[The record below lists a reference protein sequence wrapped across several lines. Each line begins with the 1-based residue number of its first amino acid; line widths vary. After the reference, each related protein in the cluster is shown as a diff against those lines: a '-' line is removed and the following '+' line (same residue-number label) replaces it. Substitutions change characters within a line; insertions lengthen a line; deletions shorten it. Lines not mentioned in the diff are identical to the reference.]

1 MKKNAF
7 QNSLSAMT
15 LTLLTMLM
23 AVISTGCSNDSSFDL
38 NAASGSLA
46 AEENEDI
53 ADMASQITFL
63 SVWHNKKTDA
73 IYVCVKK
80 ATGNND
86 QGIML
91 SLESKGTRPDDQDYA
106 STDAI
111 DALAR
116 CQIDRPNDYEKMLEY
131 MAEKAMGD
139 YKFKY
144 ARFVNFRRMYFTA
157 STDKLRPD
165 GQLVTRI
172 MSKKGGKKC
181 QSWFYKRKMPEHKG
195 VTEKEYIESY
205 EFKFTPKTRLDNRE
219 WECLKH

>member
-1 MKKNAF
+1 MKKNLFKLA
-7 QNSLSAMT
+7 AIAT
-15 LTLLTMLM
+15 TMALF
-23 AVISTGCSNDSSFDL
+23 ATSCSNDSVFDDYESS
-38 NAASGSLA
+38 NSAAFA
-46 AEENEDI
+46 ADTEVRDV
-53 ADMASQITFL
+53 ASQITFL
-63 SVWHNKKTDA
+63 SVWHNKKTQA

-80 ATGNND
+80 ATGSND

-91 SLESKGTRPDDQDYA
+91 SLENKGTRPNDQNYA

-116 CQIDRPNDYEKMLEY
+116 CQIERPNDYEKMLDF
-131 MAEKAMGD
+131 MKALSYTD
-139 YKFKY
+139 CKFKY
-144 ARFVNFRRMYFTA
+144 ARFVNFRRIYY
-157 STDKLRPD
+157 SINSDEIRPD
-165 GQLVTRI
+165 GQLTTRI

-195 VTEKEYIESY
+195 VTEKDYIESY